1 MTFYQKS
8 EVVTF
13 NKSQKSKQESL
24 LFIYDFYKE
33 SAVIMKSQFFVFIVA
48 LTVRKTLYDFF
59 IWFFFQLKKDE
70 FATEDLD
77 LVILLKTVAFIVG
90 KKIQQS
96 KIFLLVFPLK

>member
-59 IWFFFQLKKDE
+59 STQKRQIRHFYVDTIDIYKRGIISIPI
-70 FATEDLD
+70 A
-77 LVILLKTVAFIVG
+77 
-90 KKIQQS
+90 
-96 KIFLLVFPLK
+96 PLNMIELRTAVLTIECI